1 MARKGTS
8 PLITDFDNIP
18 DEALVPVEEQPYSI
32 PEHWKW
38 VRFKS
43 LNRFKSKTMDPS
55 KFPESQFYLFS
66 VPAFPEG
73 SPEYIC
79 GNKIGSA
86 KQQVNANDVL
96 VCKINPRINR
106 VWVVNLDESNTIA
119 SSEWIVF
126 RPSYGDSDFFRAY
139 FSSGEFRQLLCSE
152 LSGVGGSLTRA
163 RPKLVDE
170 YPIPLPPLD
179 EQLRIV
185 EKLDAHL
192 AQTNSAIAEA
202 ERFLAGFESYRNS
215 LVQAGVSGQL
225 TAQWRAQ
232 NGIKREDW
240 TRSTLGKAFKWS
252 SGGTPSRKRPEFFKG
267 DIPWVKSGELCN
279 GTILDTEEHISKEA
293 LVQSSAKLF
302 PTGTVLIAMYG
313 ATIGKVGILATA
325 AATNQ
330 AVAAAFKA
338 EHSRARYLVYFLRAN
353 REKFIALGKG
363 GAQPNISQTLIKAF
377 PFDRPILTEQDE
389 IVRLL
394 DSKLESLNQA
404 ETLVQKS
411 LATLNALR
419 DSLVSAALSGRLT

>member
-79 GNKIGSA
+79 GNKIGST

-163 RPKLVDE
+163 RPKLVD
-170 YPIPLPPLD
+170 
-179 EQLRIV
+179 
-185 EKLDAHL
+185 
-192 AQTNSAIAEA
+192 
-202 ERFLAGFESYRNS
+202 
-215 LVQAGVSGQL
+215 
-225 TAQWRAQ
+225 
-232 NGIKREDW
+232 
-240 TRSTLGKAFKWS
+240 
-252 SGGTPSRKRPEFFKG
+252 
-267 DIPWVKSGELCN
+267 
-279 GTILDTEEHISKEA
+279 
-293 LVQSSAKLF
+293 
-302 PTGTVLIAMYG
+302 
-313 ATIGKVGILATA
+313 
-325 AATNQ
+325 
-330 AVAAAFKA
+330 
-338 EHSRARYLVYFLRAN
+338 
-353 REKFIALGKG
+353 
-363 GAQPNISQTLIKAF
+363 
-377 PFDRPILTEQDE
+377 
-389 IVRLL
+389 
-394 DSKLESLNQA
+394 
-404 ETLVQKS
+404 
-411 LATLNALR
+411 
-419 DSLVSAALSGRLT
+419 

>member
-1 MARKGTS
+1 M
-8 PLITDFDNIP
+8 
-18 DEALVPVEEQPYSI
+18 
-32 PEHWKW
+32 
-38 VRFKS
+38 
-43 LNRFKSKTMDPS
+43 
-55 KFPESQFYLFS
+55 
-66 VPAFPEG
+66 
-73 SPEYIC
+73 
-79 GNKIGSA
+79 
-86 KQQVNANDVL
+86 
-96 VCKINPRINR
+96 
-106 VWVVNLDESNTIA
+106 
-119 SSEWIVF
+119 
-126 RPSYGDSDFFRAY
+126 
-139 FSSGEFRQLLCSE
+139 
-152 LSGVGGSLTRA
+152 
-163 RPKLVDE
+163 
-170 YPIPLPPLD
+170 PPLD

-215 LVQAGVSGQL
+215 LIQAGVSGQL